1 MTNGWPSALF
11 ELLFPRTCAICKVQ
25 LVAGEEAICI
35 QCLLDLPQTGF
46 HRSVADNPLQRQF
59 KGRIPVGPVVA
70 CYYYF
75 QGGKVQ
81 TLLKELKYRGN
92 QEAATALGRLY
103 ARNLFELPYF
113 SACDVI
119 VPVPLH
125 ASKFRKR
132 GYNQAEVF
140 ALGLAS
146 GLGLPVDNKSL
157 VRVKRGSSQTVKDR
171 SERYSELQ
179 DQFGLSPLEDWTG
192 LRIILVDD
200 VITSGATIET
210 CARLFLDRGAAVC
223 AVAIAWTSGGYG

>member
-1 MTNGWPSALF
+1 VTSGWSSALF

-25 LVAGEEAICI
+25 LVAGEEAICL

-46 HRSVADNPLQRQF
+46 HQSVADNPLQLQF

-75 QGGKVQ
+75 QGGKIQ

-103 ARNLFELPYF
+103 ARDLIELPSF

-125 ASKFRKR
+125 VSKLRKR

-146 GLGLPVDNKSL
+146 VLCLPVDSKSL

-179 DQFGLSPLEDWTG
+179 DQFVILKEGNWKDLK
-192 LRIILVDD
+192 IILVDD

-210 CARLFLDRGAAVC
+210 CARLFLDCGAHVC
-223 AVAIAWTSGGYG
+223 CIAIAWTSGG